1 MNYFNIDQV
10 ELWHCNIDLISEGRL
25 RLRVAPI
32 ALSRELIWI
41 EFYGVLYVSTPTI
54 WSDVD
59 FFLAPHEECLELLR
73 SLRQEN
79 FTRQI
84 IDEDEYKL
92 FATRSADV
100 RILAKDSLKTMS
112 QR

>member
-10 ELWHCNIDLISEGRL
+10 ELWRCNIDSISEGIL

-32 ALSRELIWI
+32 ALSRIDLDR
-41 EFYGVLYVSTPTI
+41 VLWCFVSI
-54 WSDVD
+54 NAYRLVRCC
-59 FFLAPHEECLELLR
+59 FFLAPHEECLELIR

-79 FTRQI
+79 LTRQI
-84 IDEDEYKL
+84 IDENEYKL
-92 FATRSADV
+92 FATRSTEV
-100 RILAKDSLKTMS
+100 RILAKDSLKIIS

>member
-10 ELWHCNIDLISEGRL
+10 ELWRCNIDSISEGIL

-41 EFYGVLYVSTPTI
+41 EFYGVLYLSAPTG

-59 FFLAPHEECLELLR
+59 FFLAPHEECLELIR

-84 IDEDEYKL
+84 IDEEKYKL
-92 FATRSADV
+92 FATRSTEV
-100 RILAKDSLKTMS
+100 RILA
-112 QR
+112 